1 MPFTPDATGRGPT
14 ARCAS
19 AVATLGIKAYD
30 DLVAKADS
38 DPNRDAREKLYQQAE
53 QVLIDNAS
61 FVPLVHPVTN
71 AVVSKDLKSDGTKP
85 NDPGFTPL
93 RQPGLYVYT
102 HVTQ

>member
-1 MPFTPDATGRGPT
+1 M
-14 ARCAS
+14 
-19 AVATLGIKAYD
+19 ATLGIKTYD

-38 DPNRDAREKLYQQAE
+38 DPNWDAREKLHQQTE
-53 QVLIDNAS
+53 QVLIDDAS

-71 AVVSKDLKSDGTKP
+71 AVVSRDLKGDGTKP

-93 RQPGLYVYT
+93 RHLGLYVYT

>member
-1 MPFTPDATGRGPT
+1 M
-14 ARCAS
+14 
-19 AVATLGIKAYD
+19 ATLGIKAYD

-38 DPNRDAREKLYQQAE
+38 DPNWDAREKLNQQAK

-71 AVVSKDLKSDGTKP
+71 AVVSRDLKGDGTKP
-85 NDPGFTPL
+85 NDLGFTPL
-93 RQPGLYVYT
+93 RQLGLYVYT